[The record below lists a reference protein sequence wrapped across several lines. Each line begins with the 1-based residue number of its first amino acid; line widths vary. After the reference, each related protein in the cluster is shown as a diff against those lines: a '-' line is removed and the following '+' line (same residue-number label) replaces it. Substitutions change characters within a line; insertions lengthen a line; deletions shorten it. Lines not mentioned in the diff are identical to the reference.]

1 MDIRSEIELFTPG
14 CEQEQRDKAQMLS
27 WLDSTPDPFTR
38 ANTVGHFSAS
48 SWIVSP
54 DRQQVLL
61 IYHNIYRSWAWTG
74 GHADGERDLLAVALR
89 EAREESGLETLRVLK
104 DGTTLKQTGS
114 FYLAARPY
122 AEKNGAFIQQVLD
135 TFSQADALTQ
145 SQRQQSITLLAK
157 TMGLPEPV
165 IASYLSHRPPT
176 TIAPVNAQV
185 AALQQQTAD
194 LFYQNRL
201 VPKQVNIRERIWQPA
216 GKEGAKS

>member
-104 DGTTLKQTGS
+104 DGIFSLETLTVDGHIKRGS
-114 FYLAARPY
+114 YVSSHLHLNVTYLL
-122 AEKNGAFIQQVLD
+122 E
-135 TFSQADALTQ
+135 ADP
-145 SQRQQSITLLAK
+145 R
-157 TMGLPEPV
+157 EPLRMKPDENSGV
-165 IASYLSHRPPT
+165 AWF
-176 TIAPVNAQV
+176 PVSQV
-185 AALQQQTAD
+185 AERVTEPWMNRWVYQKLMERVRIGRVIWRNTWNFYPSPSRKCWSAALRSRTLSTSLAT
-194 LFYQNRL
+194 
-201 VPKQVNIRERIWQPA
+201 PT
-216 GKEGAKS
+216 

>member
-1 MDIRSEIELFTPG
+1 M
-14 CEQEQRDKAQMLS
+14 
-27 WLDSTPDPFTR
+27 
-38 ANTVGHFSAS
+38 
-48 SWIVSP
+48 
-54 DRQQVLL
+54 
-61 IYHNIYRSWAWTG
+61 
-74 GHADGERDLLAVALR
+74 
-89 EAREESGLETLRVLK
+89 LK

-122 AEKNGAFIQQVLD
+122 AEKNGAFIQSVLD
-135 TFSQADALTQ
+135 TFTQADTLTQ
-145 SQRQQSITLLAK
+145 SQRQESFALLAK

-176 TIAPVNAQV
+176 TISPVDAHV

-201 VPKQVNIRERIWQPA
+201 VPKQVDIRERIWQPA

>member
-104 DGTTLKQTGS
+104 DGIFSLETLTVDGHIKRGS
-114 FYLAARPY
+114 YVSSHLHLNVTYLLEADCEEAVAIKADENSGVAWFTPEEALVKSTEPWFVEHVY
-122 AEKNGAFIQQVLD
+122 AKLMEKM
-135 TFSQADALTQ
+135 
-145 SQRQQSITLLAK
+145 K
-157 TMGLPEPV
+157 T
-165 IASYLSHRPPT
+165 I
-176 TIAPVNAQV
+176 
-185 AALQQQTAD
+185 
-194 LFYQNRL
+194 
-201 VPKQVNIRERIWQPA
+201 
-216 GKEGAKS
+216 

>member
-74 GHADGERDLLAVALR
+74 GHADGDQDLLHVALK
-89 EAREESGLETLRVLK
+89 EAREETGITNLKPVSEGIFSLEMLTVDGHVKRGEYVSSHLHANVTYLLEADEADTLHIKPDENSGVRWFALDEALKACSEPWMAEHIYKKLNEKLSLENP
-104 DGTTLKQTGS
+104 DTG
-114 FYLAARPY
+114 R
-122 AEKNGAFIQQVLD
+122 
-135 TFSQADALTQ
+135 
-145 SQRQQSITLLAK
+145 
-157 TMGLPEPV
+157 
-165 IASYLSHRPPT
+165 
-176 TIAPVNAQV
+176 
-185 AALQQQTAD
+185 
-194 LFYQNRL
+194 NR
-201 VPKQVNIRERIWQPA
+201 
-216 GKEGAKS
+216 

>member
-1 MDIRSEIELFTPG
+1 M
-14 CEQEQRDKAQMLS
+14 
-27 WLDSTPDPFTR
+27 
-38 ANTVGHFSAS
+38 
-48 SWIVSP
+48 
-54 DRQQVLL
+54 
-61 IYHNIYRSWAWTG
+61 
-74 GHADGERDLLAVALR
+74 
-89 EAREESGLETLRVLK
+89 RVLK

-165 IASYLSHRPPT
+165 IATYLDHRPPT
-176 TIAPVNAQV
+176 TIAPVDAHV

-216 GKEGAKS
+216 GIEGKNHESESFLVFTHPR

>member
-104 DGTTLKQTGS
+104 DGTDLNQTGS

-122 AEKNGAFIQQVLD
+122 AEKNGAFIQGVLT
-135 TFSQADALTQ
+135 TFSEADALTR
-145 SQRQQSITLLAK
+145 SQREQSIALLAK
-157 TMGLPEPV
+157 TMGLPAPV
-165 IASYLSHRPPT
+165 IASYLDHRPPT
-176 TIAPVNAQV
+176 TIKPLSAEV

-194 LFYQNRL
+194 LFYENRL
-201 VPKQVNIRERIWQPA
+201 VPKKVDIRQRIWQPTQLE
-216 GKEGAKS
+216 GKQL

>member
-104 DGTTLKQTGS
+104 DGIFSLETLTVDGHVKRGTYVS
-114 FYLAARPY
+114 SHLHLNVTYLLQ
-122 AEKNGAFIQQVLD
+122 AEETDVLHIKED
-135 TFSQADALTQ
+135 ENSNVGWFSLEDA
-145 SQRQQSITLLAK
+145 
-157 TMGLPEPV
+157 
-165 IASYLSHRPPT
+165 
-176 TIAPVNAQV
+176 V
-185 AALQQQTAD
+185 AASTEPWFQEHIYRKLNEK
-194 LFYQNRL
+194 L
-201 VPKQVNIRERIWQPA
+201 VNI
-216 GKEGAKS
+216 K